1 MLAYKKTP
9 PELWS
14 GRTSEQKLYL
24 HEKVHCSTIDKIE
37 IAENQKTIVLLGYA
51 CDEGVKRNQGRIGA
65 VNGPDTIRQ
74 SLGKFPNHLEDDFQF
89 IDCGTILCPEGKMEQ
104 AQEDLS
110 QTIAQLLTL
119 NTFPIVLGGGHD
131 IAFGHYQ
138 GIKKHLGN
146 KKIGIINFDAH
157 FDLRLNTSGNTSGTP
172 FYQIAQ
178 ECQKEGVVFN
188 YMCLGV
194 RRDANDKTLFE
205 TADSLNV
212 KYLET
217 AHFNMHYLEHVQLI
231 LMQFIEDVDHVYTT
245 LDLDGFSSAYAP
257 GVSAPSPMGFAPNI
271 VLESLRVILDS
282 KKLISLDIAEMNPTY
297 DSGGQTAKLA
307 ASLVH
312 YVMHHK

>member
-14 GRTSEQKLYL
+14 GRTSEQKLYF
-24 HEKVHCSTIDKIE
+24 HEKVHCSAIDDITRAK
-37 IAENQKTIVLLGYA
+37 NQKTIALLGYA

-65 VNGPDTIRQ
+65 VNGPDAIRQ
-74 SLGKFPNHLEDDFQF
+74 SLGKFPNHLADD
-89 IDCGTILCPEGKMEQ
+89 IELLDCGTILCRAGKMEQ

-110 QTIAQLLTL
+110 QTIAQLLSL
-119 NTFPIVLGGGHD
+119 NTFPVVLGGGHD

-138 GIKKHLGN
+138 GIKKYLGN

-178 ECQKEGVVFN
+178 ECQKEGAVFN
-188 YMCLGV
+188 YMCLGI
-194 RRDANDKTLFE
+194 RRDANDKIVFE

-231 LMQFIEDVDHVYTT
+231 LMQFIEDVDYVYTT
-245 LDLDGFSSAYAP
+245 IDLDGFSSAYAP

-271 VLESLRVILDS
+271 VLESLRVIMDS

-297 DSGGQTAKLA
+297 DSDGQTAKLA

>member
-24 HEKVHCSTIDKIE
+24 HEKVHCSAIDDITRAK
-37 IAENQKTIVLLGYA
+37 NQKTIVLLGYA

-65 VNGPDTIRQ
+65 ANGSDAIRQ
-74 SLGKFPNHLEDDFQF
+74 SLGKFPNHLADDMELL
-89 IDCGTILCPEGKMEQ
+89 DCGTILCREGKMEQ

-110 QTIAQLLTL
+110 QTIAQLLSL

-157 FDLRLNTSGNTSGTP
+157 FDLRLNTSGNNSGTP

-178 ECQKEGVVFN
+178 ECKKEGSVFN
-188 YMCLGV
+188 YMCLGI

-231 LMQFIEDVDHVYTT
+231 LMQFIEDVDYVYTT
-245 LDLDGFSSAYAP
+245 IDLDGFSSAYAP

-282 KKLISLDIAEMNPTY
+282 KKLVSLDIAEMNPTY
-297 DSGGQTAKLA
+297 DSDGQTAKLA